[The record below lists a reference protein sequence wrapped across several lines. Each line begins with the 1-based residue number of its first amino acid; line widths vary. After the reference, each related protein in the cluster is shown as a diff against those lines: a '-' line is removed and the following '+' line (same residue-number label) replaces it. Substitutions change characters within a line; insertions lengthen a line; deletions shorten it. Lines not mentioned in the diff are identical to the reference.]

1 MRGFLIPLLVGE
13 EAVLISPSKL
23 MELYSKG
30 IVEVRGWKGEI
41 RNLNDAYNVAKS
53 IALGENVEVVFT
65 GEYDWERGI
74 P

>member
-1 MRGFLIPLLVGE
+1 
-13 EAVLISPSKL
+13 
-23 MELYSKG
+23 ME
-30 IVEVRGWKGEI
+30 GEI